1 MRPVNLYLLTRDIDK
16 NTYTEFENILS
27 ARHER
32 MPVKE
37 HEFHSLQKLVDI
49 LCEKGVTI
57 AQLDGFFYS
66 YTIRQIGKEF
76 DLLKISVDKRVL
88 NIELKSL
95 AVSKEKIEKQL
106 LKNRYY
112 LGTLADRLDM
122 YTYVEE
128 TGKLYT
134 LGEKFREASF
144 DELIDSVTSFSDY
157 DTGNPDQLLQAKN
170 YLISPL
176 NMPEEFLAN
185 RYFLTQQQEMIKKD
199 ILKALEP
206 SGYEECVNAEIEKD
220 DIETEKIDDV
230 GKKKNENS
238 GVNFWGITGIAGTGK
253 TLLMYDLA
261 KELSATGKV
270 CVIHCGM
277 LCEGHRVLNDM
288 MENVDIVS
296 EEDFLSIIDLYYA
309 IPYNDHLQDNYI
321 LDNIYNESEEFA
333 YKYILI
339 DEAQRMSEKTLTFI
353 RTLANSKVKLCVF
366 SYDYFQILSKTEQRR
381 NIPAKLAELS
391 GFKEL
396 KLSGRIRSNSEM
408 NSFIQTLLDQ
418 REREQNNRYNYENVD
433 VLFAKDEA
441 EAASIIN
448 FYRNDRGYTFIEY
461 DEPLAGC
468 SGDCNVLEAAGMEF
482 EDVVITLTDHFRYSD
497 DGVLVGNAHPNPDY
511 SYYRLLFQSVSRTRE
526 RLCIVV
532 IGDSVLFEKVL
543 SIKKV

>member
-16 NTYTEFENILS
+16 KTYTEFENILS

-37 HEFHSLQKLVDI
+37 HEFHSLQKLVDM

-76 DLLKISVDKRVL
+76 DLLKISVDNRVL

-95 AVSKEKIEKQL
+95 AVSEEKIEKQL

-199 ILKALEP
+199 ILN
-206 SGYEECVNAEIEKD
+206 G
-220 DIETEKIDDV
+220 
-230 GKKKNENS
+230 NS
-238 GVNFWGITGIAGTGK
+238 DVNFWGITGIAGTGK

-296 EEDFLSIIDLYYA
+296 EEDFLSK
-309 IPYNDHLQDNYI
+309 
-321 LDNIYNESEEFA
+321 SKVFA

-353 RTLANSKVKLCVF
+353 KTLANSKVKLCVF

-408 NSFIQTLLDQ
+408 NSFIQTLLDL

-433 VLFAKDEA
+433 VLFAKNEA
-441 EAASIIN
+441 EAVSIIN

-468 SGDCNVLEAAGMEF
+468 SGDINVLEAAGMEF

-543 SIKKV
+543 SIQHEF

>member
-37 HEFHSLQKLVDI
+37 HEFHSLQKLVDM

-95 AVSKEKIEKQL
+95 AVSEEKIEKQL

-157 DTGNPDQLLQAKN
+157 DIGNPDQLLQAKN

-199 ILKALEP
+199 ILRSLEP
-206 SGYEECVNAEIEKD
+206 SEYEECVNADIEKA
-220 DIETEKIDDV
+220 DIETENAEDAD
-230 GKKKNENS
+230 KKKNGNS
-238 GVNFWGITGIAGTGK
+238 DVNFWGITGIAGTGK

-296 EEDFLSIIDLYYA
+296 EEDFLSGSKGFVY
-309 IPYNDHLQDNYI
+309 Q
-321 LDNIYNESEEFA
+321 
-333 YKYILI
+333 YILI

-408 NSFIQTLLDQ
+408 NSFIQTLLDL

-433 VLFAKDEA
+433 VLFTKDEA

-468 SGDCNVLEAAGMEF
+468 SGDINVLEAAGMEF

-543 SIKKV
+543 SIQDRSG